1 MEIKYT
7 TLTDL
12 DAWFR
17 EEVLNAI
24 NRREN
29 LDVII
34 DIANKYNEHHDN
46 LQGGGNNWIQL
57 I

>member
-1 MEIKYT
+1 MEIEYT

-34 DIANKYNEHHDN
+34 DIANKYNEHHGN
-46 LQGGGNNWIQL
+46 LQGGGNN
-57 I
+57 

>member
-1 MEIKYT
+1 MEIEYI

-34 DIANKYNEHHDN
+34 DIANKYKEHHDR
-46 LQGGGNNWIQL
+46 LQGGENN
-57 I
+57 